1 MPSAEPAAP
10 LMETDDGPAPL
21 QRHELG
27 TKTLVL
33 LGVGWTLAAVW
44 TGLLMYLDDDVH
56 ELEARGALAV
66 GAGSVAVWLISIP
79 AADVS
84 LVDLWWGVAYVA
96 QAWVFA
102 LSVPGGF
109 SSPRP
114 LVTLALVTVWGM
126 RLALHLIVRKAQ
138 EGWREDPRYPERV
151 LLLVRGE
158 APAVAFHLV
167 SLLQVFVMQGTF
179 MWLVGQ
185 SLVVLFVHGSP
196 AADDD
201 SCTESPSWA
210 SPCNLNVFD
219 AVALC
224 LWLVGFA
231 FEAGSD
237 LQLQRFRAS
246 PANRGL
252 VCNGG
257 FFKYTRH
264 PNYFG
269 DWLVWLG
276 FFCAAVRPP
285 LPPALARSTQP
296 LLHVTVLIR
305 ELCAGAA
312 ERIVRAAVR
321 GLADADVR
329 AVAVRLRGDDQ
340 RRGAGSEAQAK
351 P

>member
-44 TGLLMYLDDDVH
+44 TGLLVYLDEGVR

-66 GAGSVAVWLISIP
+66 GAGSFVVWLISIP
-79 AADVS
+79 TADVS
-84 LVDLWWGVAYVA
+84 IVDLWWGVAYVA

-285 LPPALARSTQP
+285 SPPRSRPLRPAAAARDGP
-296 LLHVTVLIR
+296 DPRVL
-305 ELCAGAA
+305 
-312 ERIVRAAVR
+312 
-321 GLADADVR
+321 
-329 AVAVRLRGDDQ
+329 
-340 RRGAGSEAQAK
+340 RRRR
-351 P
+351 